1 MFFAYQF
8 HNSKKSY
15 QGKDVSCLGTAESHL
30 KHNALLLQLTATG
43 QGLNLFHKN
52 NQSHRV

>member
-8 HNSKKSY
+8 HNSQKSY

-30 KHNALLLQLTATG
+30 ERNVLPRVLYLYYELLA
-43 QGLNLFHKN
+43 N
-52 NQSHRV
+52 SS

>member
-8 HNSKKSY
+8 HNSQKSY

-30 KHNALLLQLTATG
+30 ESNVLLLQLTR
-43 QGLNLFHKN
+43 QGLTLFLKN
-52 NQSHRV
+52 NQAHRV